1 MKKIGITGSIASG
14 KTTASKLLSKG
25 RGPLFSA
32 DDYVKKLYKKKYF
45 KRKIV
50 RKLGLKNISNFKK
63 KIREKISIDN
73 SYIKKLEKIIHPLVR
88 KEMRSFIK
96 RNKNRKFVFFE
107 IPLLIESKLMRNFD
121 EIIFIKAKTKIRQ
134 RRFKKNVGDK
144 NFFNALN
151 NKQLSDAKKIKY
163 CDHVVNNDKSKK
175 MLKNKLSALFKR
187 YE

>member
-63 KIREKISIDN
+63 K
-73 SYIKKLEKIIHPLVR
+73 
-88 KEMRSFIK
+88 
-96 RNKNRKFVFFE
+96 
-107 IPLLIESKLMRNFD
+107 
-121 EIIFIKAKTKIRQ
+121 
-134 RRFKKNVGDK
+134 
-144 NFFNALN
+144 
-151 NKQLSDAKKIKY
+151 
-163 CDHVVNNDKSKK
+163 
-175 MLKNKLSALFKR
+175 
-187 YE
+187 